1 MGTKPA
7 FMESEIKDPTYST
20 LKPSSS
26 SLSLAPDLSDK
37 NLQAIGVLKSSNSD
51 AAWITSSSS
60 QTRFSKGPKKMT
72 RTSSTQLF
80 F

>member
-1 MGTKPA
+1 
-7 FMESEIKDPTYST
+7 MESEIKAPTYST

-37 NLQAIGVLKSSNSD
+37 NLQAIGVWKSSNSE
-51 AAWITSSSS
+51 AAWMTSSSS
-60 QTRFSKGPKKMT
+60 QSRFSKGPKKIT
-72 RTSSTQLF
+72 LTLSTQLF